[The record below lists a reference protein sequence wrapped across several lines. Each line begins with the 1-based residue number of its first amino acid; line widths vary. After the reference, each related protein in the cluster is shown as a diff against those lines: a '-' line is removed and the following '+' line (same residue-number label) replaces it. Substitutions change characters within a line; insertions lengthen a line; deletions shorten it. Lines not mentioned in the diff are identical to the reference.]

1 MRKLSQAEPFKAVR
15 NEVASD
21 KHFSYKVKNANA

>member
-1 MRKLSQAEPFKAVR
+1 MMKLSQAEPFKAVR

-21 KHFSYKVKNANA
+21 TIFLGAILDA